1 MKNELKKL
9 IEKIKYNKEEETT
22 DKIIGI
28 YNVSCDYLKKYKKIG
43 VSTYS
48 DMYFW
53 LEYNNTA
60 NSCQELYEYLE
71 EEEKEQEELTEEDYK
86 NIILKYSRTGR
97 KGGVINEIEFLSN
110 EILKDV
116 EEAIEDFKNGYLEE
130 NEFLE
135 KIEEVIEDLNNINN
149 KISLEIKALLIELL
163 NIENKK
169 IK

>member
-9 IEKIKYNKEEETT
+9 IEKIKYDEKKEET

-28 YNVSCDYLKKYKKIG
+28 YNVDCDYLKNYKKLG

-97 KGGVINEIEFLSN
+97 RGGVINEIEFLSN
-110 EILKDV
+110 EIQKDV
-116 EEAIEDFKNGYLEE
+116 EEATSDFENGYLEE
-130 NEFLE
+130 EEFLE
-135 KIEEVIEDLNNINN
+135 TIEENINDLKSINN
-149 KISLEIKALLIELL
+149 KIALEIKAILTELV
-163 NIENKK
+163 K
-169 IK
+169 

>member
-9 IEKIKYNKEEETT
+9 IEKIKYDEKKEET

-28 YNVSCDYLKKYKKIG
+28 YNVDCDYLKNYKKIG

-71 EEEKEQEELTEEDYK
+71 EEEKEQEELTEKDYK

-97 KGGVINEIEFLSN
+97 RGGVINEIEFLSN

-116 EEAIEDFKNGYLEE
+116 EEGIEDFKNGYLEE
-130 NEFLE
+130 NEFFE
-135 KIEEVIEDLNNINN
+135 KIEEAIEDLNNINN
-149 KISLEIKALLIELL
+149 KVAFEIKEALAELL
-163 NIENKK
+163 K
-169 IK
+169 